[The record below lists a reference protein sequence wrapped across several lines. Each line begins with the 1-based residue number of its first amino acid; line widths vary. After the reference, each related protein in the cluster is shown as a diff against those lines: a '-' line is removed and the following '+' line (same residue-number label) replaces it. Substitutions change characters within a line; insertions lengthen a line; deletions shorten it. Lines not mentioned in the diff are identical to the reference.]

1 MASLKGWRSA
11 STDEPVSAGELARLG
26 ATIARRGFDLLLLCG
41 GALPHRKLIRSSRRM
56 VLRRFFTHA
65 NMSCDLKQTVLQL
78 IRRQIK
84 KKKSA
89 AVCPWEK
96 TLPLNCEAICGLY
109 FFYNGNTRNTAARD
123 IFFPENGDETYLIS
137 ALVTHLY
144 PTIEASLIGLDAFYN
159 GGPEEKKLISVHCC
173 LSQRQVDC
181 LYCSMY
187 VWIYPLASKLGV
199 AIGIICC
206 YWAQQANPLQ
216 LCYKCQRQSL
226 LLQLAASL
234 MNHQVYSPRKAIN
247 C

>member
-96 TLPLNCEAICGLY
+96 NPSIKLWGHLRTLL
-109 FFYNGNTRNTAARD
+109 FYNGNTRNTAARD

-144 PTIEASLIGLDAFYN
+144 PTIEASLIGLNAFYN
-159 GGPEEKKLISVHCC
+159 GGPEGKKTH
-173 LSQRQVDC
+173 
-181 LYCSMY
+181 
-187 VWIYPLASKLGV
+187 
-199 AIGIICC
+199 
-206 YWAQQANPLQ
+206 
-216 LCYKCQRQSL
+216 
-226 LLQLAASL
+226 
-234 MNHQVYSPRKAIN
+234 
-247 C
+247 